1 MKLYSFDETYVNESE
16 SRKKELLEI
25 DSFNAMIAYLG
36 AKISIQ
42 EFSELWERLLKLKL
56 VSETELKKKLLDHV
70 LYEARQLGMKNDPN
84 AMIQRI
90 ATFRDLLTKKL
101 E

>member
-1 MKLYSFDETYVNESE
+1 MNLYSFDETYVNESE

-42 EFSELWERLLKLKL
+42 EFSELWESLLKLKL
-56 VSETELKKKLLDHV
+56 VSEAELKKKLLDHV
-70 LYEARQLGMKNDPN
+70 LYEARQLGMKNDPD